1 MNWKAIFGL
10 GSVVALLGWGMLLGG
25 DLFLFVDPVTQ
36 LMVVGVTLGLLL
48 LTHGLEATV
57 GSLVGGMGRLLYP
70 RYFTVWTSEEAQRAG
85 RVASSAVR
93 FSLVACT
100 LGGVIGL
107 VAMLRLLEE
116 PARIGDAMAVM
127 MNAGFHAL
135 ILVGMWF
142 LPIARRFG
150 SAGGSAE

>member
-10 GSVVALLGWGMLLGG
+10 GFVVALLGWAMLLGG

-36 LMVVGVTLGLLL
+36 LMVVGVTVGLLL

-57 GSLVGGMGRLLYP
+57 ASLVGGLGRLLYP
-70 RYFTVWTSEEAQRAG
+70 RYFKVWTAEEAQRAG

-93 FSLVACT
+93 FSLLAGT

-107 VAMLRLLEE
+107 VAMLRVLGE
-116 PARIGDAMAVM
+116 PASTGDAMAVM
-127 MNAGFHAL
+127 MNAGFHSL
-135 ILVGMWF
+135 ILVGTWF
-142 LPIARRFG
+142 LPIARRFT
-150 SAGGSAE
+150 